1 LPLFQGKDY
10 HWARSEIL
18 ISFSLFLFMVLSLK
32 RGAALAAL
40 SALVAGA
47 TPAAMTFASSHRE
60 APMISQDP
68 AADATDLY
76 AFMSPQNKDNVVLVA
91 NYYPVQVN
99 PSGPN
104 YYRFADDVIYAINLD
119 NNGDAKT
126 DWSFVW
132 KFKTTIKNGNTFLFN
147 TGANNDSSDTNV
159 VQSYEL
165 YKIKGGL
172 SNAGQL
178 SKANWIATGTVASP
192 VIGPKSQADYEKVA
206 MSAIKNLKSGKV
218 FAGAR
223 DDSFFVDL
231 KVFDLLN
238 LGGGKDSLAGANVQ
252 SIVLEVPK
260 KDVVSSADPVIGVW
274 TSSYR
279 YATTVLRDNGT
290 RKSSGNKIIQV
301 SRLGMPLVNEVVVPL
316 AAKDYFNASHPYDDA
331 GKNFAAYGAVVTK
344 PELAGLLK
352 AVLGLNVPTD
362 NRTDLVTV
370 FLTGVPGLNKP
381 AMKDA
386 RPAEMLRLNTSTPQT
401 AADKVSPLG
410 VFGGDNQGFPNGRRL
425 ADDVTDIAIQAVA
438 GKLVTGYTVPSS
450 LGDGVNA
457 NDKAFSTTFPY
468 LASPHLVK

>member
-1 LPLFQGKDY
+1 M
-10 HWARSEIL
+10 I
-18 ISFSLFLFMVLSLK
+18 VSLK
-32 RGAALAAL
+32 RGAAIAAISALAA
-40 SALVAGA
+40 GA
-47 TPAAMTFASSHRE
+47 MPAAVTFASSHRE

-91 NYYPVQVN
+91 NYYPVQIN

-104 YYRFADDVIYAINLD
+104 YYRFGDDVLYAINID

-147 TGANNDSSDTNV
+147 TGANNSSEDTNV
-159 VQSYEL
+159 VQTYDL
-165 YKIKGGL
+165 YKVKGGL
-172 SNAGQL
+172 SNSSQL
-178 SKANWIATGTVASP
+178 GKSNWIASGTVASP

-206 MSAIKNLKSGKV
+206 MSAVKTFNSNKV
-218 FAGAR
+218 FAGTR
-223 DDSFFVDL
+223 DDPFFVDL
-231 KVFDLLN
+231 LVFDLLN
-238 LGGGKDSLAGANVQ
+238 LGAGVDSLKGANVQ
-252 SIVLEVPK
+252 SLVLEVPA
-260 KDVVSSADPVIGVW
+260 KDLVAAGDPVIGVW

-279 YATTVLRDNGT
+279 YGTTVLRDDGT
-290 RKSSGNKIIQV
+290 RKTGGKLVQV

-331 GKNFAAYGAVVTK
+331 GKNFKAYGAVVTK
-344 PELAGLLK
+344 PELAGLFK
-352 AVLGLNVPTD
+352 AVLGLDVPTD

-381 AMKDA
+381 AGKEP
-386 RPAEMLRLNTSTPQT
+386 RPSEMLRLNTSTPQT
-401 AADKVSPLG
+401 ASEKFSRLG

-438 GKLVTGYTVPSS
+438 GTLVDKKYANAA

-457 NDKAFSTTFPY
+457 NDKTFMTTFPY
-468 LASPHLVK
+468 LASPHMVGYGKK